1 LPGLIPTGLHH
12 SAQLEYSR
20 RSSVCTPGS
29 IPTGLHH
36 SAQGCPRWRTT
47 LGTSSPMIFNP
58 NGVVSLHW
66 CDALPVHS
74 GVQAESVRKRSPA
87 LNMVVPGHTTASPA
101 GRTTSPV
108 VRTTSPVV
116 RTTSPAV
123 RTASPAG
130 RTTSPAVRTASPAV
144 RTTSPVGQNGE
155 NWILTE
161 RGSPSRSSVVVECV
175 LIFSKHPA
183 WAEWLRVAATRSGRI
198 VVGQTFLSAGVGDFP
213 VARGYNGQE
222 SLPDGFVGAK
232 GGEGWH
238 GGV

>member
-1 LPGLIPTGLHH
+1 MRTKLPFRRSLGGRVVLPGLIPTGLHH

-108 VRTTSPVV
+108 VRTTSP
-116 RTTSPAV
+116 
-123 RTASPAG
+123 
-130 RTTSPAVRTASPAV
+130 AV